1 MIPIKLRKELE
12 QDPFYKTCC
21 LTGRTDGKIEKHHNL
36 IFAGKQ
42 VQKKFA
48 ILPVHNDLH
57 QYHRKITS
65 RVKELLNRIM
75 VARMTEEEL
84 DYYSKAVDLRKYK

>member
-1 MIPIKLRKELE
+1 MIPLKLREELE

-21 LTGRTDGKIEKHHNL
+21 LTQRTDGKIDWHHNMEWK
-36 IFAGKQ
+36 GKNL
-42 VQKKFA
+42 QKKFA

-84 DYYSKAVDLRKYK
+84 DYYSKVIDYRKYK